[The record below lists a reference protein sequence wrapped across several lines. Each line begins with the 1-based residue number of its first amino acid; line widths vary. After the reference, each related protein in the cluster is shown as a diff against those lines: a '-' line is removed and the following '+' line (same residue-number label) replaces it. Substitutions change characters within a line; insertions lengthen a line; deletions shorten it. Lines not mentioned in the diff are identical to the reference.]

1 MNAKENCIILKKI
14 GEGTFG
20 KVFLCKN
27 LHNDKYFTVK
37 RISFTSNDF
46 VLLSVQREFKILS
59 SLTHPR
65 IVQYYGF
72 YQTMHSWNF
81 VLEYVVNGNLG
92 DFLTERLD
100 RGKYFSFK
108 EVLNI
113 FIDILAGVKYLHY
126 CSIIHRD
133 IKPENVL
140 MDKYYR
146 AKLSDFGISK
156 FIKSVEDL
164 NNMTNIGSPHY
175 MAPEV
180 IQGKQYG
187 FKCDIWSL
195 GIILYELCTL
205 QHPDKVLGVI
215 DFSDSLKLEK
225 KFFRKNLYEL
235 CKNMLKPDPNERLST
250 DEIINHSLIR
260 NKYFTVFL
268 EK

>member
-1 MNAKENCIILKKI
+1 MWKPK
-14 GEGTFG
+14 
-20 KVFLCKN
+20 
-27 LHNDKYFTVK
+27 
-37 RISFTSNDF
+37 
-46 VLLSVQREFKILS
+46 QR
-59 SLTHPR
+59 
-65 IVQYYGF
+65 
-72 YQTMHSWNF
+72 
-81 VLEYVVNGNLG
+81 NLG